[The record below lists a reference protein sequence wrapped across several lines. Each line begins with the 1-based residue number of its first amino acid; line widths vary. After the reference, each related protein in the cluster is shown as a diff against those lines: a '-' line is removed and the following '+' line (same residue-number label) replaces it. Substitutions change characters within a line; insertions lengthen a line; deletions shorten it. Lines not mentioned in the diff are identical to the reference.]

1 MKKLPSSIAVLALVA
16 SPALAQDYASIPAN
30 VRMQVSQKCANRWT
44 DDYSMRAYCV
54 KKDLA
59 GYLELQQ
66 LSGQLAS
73 PEPTPSPGLARG
85 SARAVFTATPASNG
99 VYYPNCSAARAA
111 GAAPIRIGE
120 PGYARKLDRDGD
132 GVACE

>member
-1 MKKLPSSIAVLALVA
+1 MNRLLSSIAFLALSA
-16 SPALAQDYASIPAN
+16 APALAQDYASIPAS
-30 VRMQVSQKCANRWT
+30 VRAQISQKCANKWS
-44 DDYSMRAYCV
+44 DDYSMRAYCI
-54 KKDLA
+54 KEDSA

-66 LSGQLAS
+66 LSGELVPPA
-73 PEPTPSPGLARG
+73 PSPAAPAMVYKAPVDRAP
-85 SARAVFTATPASNG
+85 SASS

-111 GAAPIRIGE
+111 GAAPIQIGE